1 MIMTTV
7 VMTTVDGD
15 DGDNDDLE
23 DEHVGLDTNIAK
35 KCSKFLTRNS
45 YKFPE
50 LVVSLAHKRKRDHFQ
65 PAENLNYSLCR
76 QGNTKT
82 TRKI

>member
-1 MIMTTV
+1 MYIA
-7 VMTTVDGD
+7 G
-15 DGDNDDLE
+15 
-23 DEHVGLDTNIAK
+23 VGTLYMVHLIALQNK
-35 KCSKFLTRNS
+35 SA
-45 YKFPE
+45 E
-50 LVVSLAHKRKRDHFQ
+50 LVVSLAHKRKREHFK